1 MATKQ
6 EFKDYMIQNKANLN
20 QEALRGADMNMVYN
34 EWRDTGSIS
43 KNYLNQP
50 VTQQPVTQVTP
61 QVQPNTQVTQQP
73 NTQVQTQVEQQI
85 TPQVELKKAELPQTS
100 VAKTMPVTEVKS
112 WEVPTLE
119 TPKYQQQLDKF
130 LETSDF
136 SSARNKLKEWL
147 ANWTIDK
154 ATFDKAES
162 YIWWKIQEQSQIWRD
177 ENSMFNALKTGQKIQ
192 SQFTNTSEAKK
203 AQSRF
208 DVANRYSSMSE
219 EQLYNAYLN
228 WEIGSQLEKDIAD
241 NPYLS
246 IAKERFNKK
255 LVTDNINKE
264 ANNIL
269 NAYNK
274 WIGKDIVK
282 KEEKTALETIND
294 RMLTMFENMWKSEN
308 EILDFKSYMAQNY
321 PDLVNET
328 EELNAKNMQLKNLA
342 DERDARLDEIIKEN
356 PWISINRATM
366 LASRQN
372 KDINKQIQSMSYEIA
387 NLSANIQYK
396 TSMADKEFGYAL
408 QQQSRQDQLAQE
420 QRWYMFDF
428 LKWEQTYQ
436 RGLEAEQRQR
446 EYQMEDRTY
455 QEQQAQKELEQKYNY
470 TYWDINST
478 NPQVQDIA
486 IQNAVK
492 SMYEKY
498 PLPGMESQAIK
509 VQKIKNK
516 IAQGMTWTQAIQE
529 VENEIRNSNRYKQL
543 LASESAKLQ
552 PKATE
557 SWTKLNDWTLYNQTT
572 WETKSV
578 IPTADTTQTW
588 TTYNPYVWTAD
599 TIQNDINRLWWD
611 ANLTWQMIEDV
622 GSQYWINPYTLAS
635 FIRNDTSYGKN
646 MYSKNNYGNVWN
658 TDSLVASGKKWVE
671 YATPQQWVEA
681 VAQNLRKRVD
691 AYKSVTWW
699 QIPTVQELATW
710 VTKDWKKFYWV
721 YMTSKQW
728 QQNVQSIFNQLNSK
742 SPAVVLPKQAT
753 WTTWTWDIQ
762 IVWQLLKDNQNRW
775 TWYSEADVEA
785 FNDKID
791 RYVKNNDTDW
801 MALAIRQN
809 LLQDKDFKTEIDNVQ
824 KFKSWLTQVEKLISD
839 YEKAWKSTNAL
850 KSMAEKIARKTW
862 MTTDETLAKM
872 QTQMWFVLADY
883 IRSISWTAA
892 SDAEVQRL
900 MWNMANLS
908 NVSSLNKTILSQ
920 VKANAQAWLE
930 SMIDTR
936 MYWLPESF
944 KANAFK
950 DIYWKTENTTPV
962 NNTWMSIKP
971 SSIDEIKKTF
981 LNY

>member
-1 MATKQ
+1 
-6 EFKDYMIQNKANLN
+6 
-20 QEALRGADMNMVYN
+20 
-34 EWRDTGSIS
+34 
-43 KNYLNQP
+43 
-50 VTQQPVTQVTP
+50 
-61 QVQPNTQVTQQP
+61 
-73 NTQVQTQVEQQI
+73 
-85 TPQVELKKAELPQTS
+85 
-100 VAKTMPVTEVKS
+100 
-112 WEVPTLE
+112 
-119 TPKYQQQLDKF
+119 
-130 LETSDF
+130 
-136 SSARNKLKEWL
+136 
-147 ANWTIDK
+147 
-154 ATFDKAES
+154 
-162 YIWWKIQEQSQIWRD
+162 
-177 ENSMFNALKTGQKIQ
+177 
-192 SQFTNTSEAKK
+192 
-203 AQSRF
+203 
-208 DVANRYSSMSE
+208 
-219 EQLYNAYLN
+219 
-228 WEIGSQLEKDIAD
+228 
-241 NPYLS
+241 
-246 IAKERFNKK
+246 
-255 LVTDNINKE
+255 
-264 ANNIL
+264 
-269 NAYNK
+269 
-274 WIGKDIVK
+274 
-282 KEEKTALETIND
+282 
-294 RMLTMFENMWKSEN
+294 
-308 EILDFKSYMAQNY
+308 
-321 PDLVNET
+321 
-328 EELNAKNMQLKNLA
+328 
-342 DERDARLDEIIKEN
+342 
-356 PWISINRATM
+356 M

-529 VENEIRNSNRYKQL
+529 VENEIRNSNRYKQY

-578 IPTADTTQTW
+578 TPTADTTQTW